1 MATVTKIPATVSR
14 YTAAPI
20 AAKAKRKVAAYAR
33 VSTDHEDQ
41 LNSYEAQLDYYT
53 NYIKGNDEWEFAGV
67 YSDEGISG
75 TSTRKR
81 EGFQSM
87 VADALAGKIGL
98 ILTKSVSRFARNTV
112 DSLTTIRE
120 LKAHGTEV
128 YFEKENI
135 WTFDSKGELLISI
148 MSSLA
153 QEESRSIS
161 LNVTWG
167 WHKRFADG
175 KPVVP
180 FSHFLGYDRGENGEL
195 VINEEEADTVRI
207 IYAEFQAGL
216 SFTQIAKELTDLGI
230 KSPAGKDVW
239 NSGTV
244 KSILMNEK
252 YKGCALLQK
261 GYTEDYLTKKRV
273 KNDGAIPQYYVEE
286 SHPYIIEPEVFD
298 RVQDL
303 IELRKKH
310 KHFSGSTIFSTKIRC
325 GCCGEWYG
333 SKVWHSTDRYRRVIW
348 RCNAKYDDKEHRCS
362 TPHLTE
368 EEVKAA
374 FIRAVNKLAADR
386 EWLLADLR
394 EIQATYSGT
403 DGREQRLRELDERLN
418 AEADAVQELI
428 AENARVAQNQD
439 DYNRRYDEAVSR
451 FETTKAER
459 DALAAEIR
467 QRGIRRREFERFIT
481 TLETLPD
488 EVTDFSENLWGSLV
502 EYLTVYAKDDL
513 RFMLPC
519 EVEITA

>member
-1 MATVTKIPATVSR
+1 MLLPSSALKGGAVFEGERQATIRVGRGVVQQASPEAFFAFTATPKAQTLEIFGTEWEDGSFHPFHVYSMRQAIEEGFILDVLQNYMTYATCFKIAKNTPENPELPESRATKI
-14 YTAAPI
+14 I
-20 AAKAKRKVAAYAR
+20 RK
-33 VSTDHEDQ
+33 
-41 LNSYEAQLDYYT
+41 
-53 NYIKGNDEWEFAGV
+53 
-67 YSDEGISG
+67 
-75 TSTRKR
+75 
-81 EGFQSM
+81 
-87 VADALAGKIGL
+87 
-98 ILTKSVSRFARNTV
+98 
-112 DSLTTIRE
+112 
-120 LKAHGTEV
+120 LKEHGTEV

-135 WTFDSKGELLISI
+135 WTFDSKGELLLTI

-153 QEESRSIS
+153 QEERRSIS

-167 WHKRFADG
+167 QRKRFADG
-175 KPVVP
+175 KATVP
-180 FSHFLGYDRGENGEL
+180 FGRFLGYDRGEHGEL

-207 IYAEFQAGL
+207 IYAEFLAGL
-216 SFTQIAKELTDLGI
+216 SYTAIAKKLTELGI
-230 KSPAGKDVW
+230 KSPAGNDVW
-239 NSGTV
+239 NNSTV
-244 KSILMNEK
+244 KSILSNEK

-261 GYTEDYLTKKRV
+261 GYTVDYLTKKRV
-273 KNDGAIPQYYVEE
+273 KNDGAVPQYYVAD
-286 SHPYIIEPEVFD
+286 SHPAIIEPEVFD
-298 RVQDL
+298 RVQD
-303 IELRKKH
+303 IMDIRSRTKS
-310 KHFSGSTIFSTKIRC
+310 FSGCTIFSSRIRC
-325 GCCGEWYG
+325 GCCGGWFG

-348 RCNAKYDDKEHRCS
+348 QCNAKYKDKGHKCV

-368 EEVKAA
+368 EEVKTA
-374 FIRAVNKLAADR
+374 FIRAANMLVEER

-403 DGREQRLRELDERLN
+403 DEREERLRELDERLN

-488 EVTDFSENLWGSLV
+488 EVTDFSEDLWGSLV